1 MQNYFSTQLSRVA
14 KSLWLTSKK
23 IPLAMKIFL
32 FLSICFI
39 NMLQAN
45 NSYAQITTVSIDVRN
60 QTVKEV
66 MNNIE
71 KQSEFSFFYDNDQL
85 DLNRRVSITANN
97 SNIFNVLK
105 QLFTETDIQYS
116 ILDKSII
123 LTTKEPVLSDN
134 KNKITGKVVDIK
146 GEPVIGA
153 SIMEKGTSNGTI
165 TDLDGNFSLK
175 VSSNQSS
182 IEISYIGYVTQNLKA
197 VFGRVMA
204 VTLKEDT
211 KTLEEVVVVG
221 YGVEKK
227 VNVIGSIAQ
236 VGSKQLENRSTPQL
250 SNALT
255 GQMAGVTV
263 IQRTGRP
270 GAGGGEI
277 RVRGVGSFGGDDNK
291 SDALVLIDGI
301 PGSLNDIN
309 TEDVESI
316 SVLKDAS
323 TAAIYGSR
331 AANGVILVTTK
342 SGKEGKI
349 TVNYNAYIGF
359 NKPTELPE
367 FVDTWEYA
375 TIYNEAVGREAY
387 TAEDIQKYKDGS
399 DPDHY
404 ANARYLDEIFS
415 RKGFQTG
422 HTLTVNGGNTQNK
435 YMVSFGYLKQN
446 GIVERNDYQRYNAR
460 VNIIN
465 NILPNLTLST
475 RLSGIYAVRNEP
487 LASAGD
493 DATEMVNM
501 ISKAVRFPGL
511 TPSILSDGT
520 FGMGPENHGTPLA
533 WIKSGSFFENTQF
546 SVSANVRLDYQPIKD
561 LTLSAVGAY
570 TYSNGERR
578 TFRASMKLMGDLTLG
593 VPNLTHFMGKTMYKT
608 FQATA
613 DYTKSIGRHNL
624 SLLLGYSWEQEDNRT
639 LQGYRD
645 KFPGNDLP
653 YLNAGS
659 PDNQQAS
666 GGGYGWAL
674 QSYFGRLKYN
684 FNERYLLEGTMRYD
698 GSSRFPK
705 NKKFGLFPSLAA
717 GWRISEESF
726 FKENESLEWISAL
739 KLKASWGRLGN
750 QSIGNYPYQ
759 SVYVLGQNYP
769 FGNNFAQ
776 GAAVTTAIDPN
787 IKWEETETID
797 GGFEAT
803 LWEGLLSFSA
813 SYFTRKT
820 YDILYKPSGSISSV
834 LGQGIS
840 VMNTGQ
846 LKNYGWELE
855 VGHRNRIGSFSYN
868 INANLSIIKNKLQT
882 LGVGNVEQLN
892 GMVGNGSS
900 LFIGYPIQMYYGY
913 LSDGVFIND
922 NDVKA
927 WPDQKKVT
935 PNAKP
940 GDIRYKDISGPD
952 GKPDGVI
959 DPNYDRVYLGTRIPK
974 FTFGLNIGAE
984 YKGFDLSVL
993 IQGVAGV
1000 KGMLNDFAGYAFRGE
1015 GNIQRWQAD
1024 GRFKPDNPVRYPDYP
1039 RVEALGASSPNTVTS
1054 DFWILDASYVRLK
1067 NIQLGY
1073 SLPKKWMQAAK
1084 LGGLRFYI
1092 QSENPLSWN
1101 KYRKGWDPEQN
1112 TDGNYYP
1119 ILATYTFGVNFNF

>member
-1 MQNYFSTQLSRVA
+1 MQNYFSTQLSRIA

-45 NSYAQITTVSIDVRN
+45 NSYAQTTTVSIDVCN

-71 KQSEFSFFYDNDQL
+71 KQSEFSFFYNNDQL
-85 DLNRRVSITANN
+85 DLNRRVSITVTN
-97 SNIFNVLK
+97 SSIFNALK
-105 QLFTETDIQYS
+105 QLFAGTDVQYS
-116 ILDKSII
+116 IFDKSII
-123 LTTKEPVLSDN
+123 LTTKAPNQNDN
-134 KNKITGKVVDIK
+134 KSRITGKVVDIK

-175 VSSNQSS
+175 VSSDQSS

-227 VNVIGSIAQ
+227 VNVVGSIAQ

-277 RVRGVGSFGGDDNK
+277 RVRGVGSFGGDGNK

-349 TVNYNAYIGF
+349 TINYNAYIGF

-387 TAEDIQKYKDGS
+387 TAEEIQKYKDGS

-415 RKGFQTG
+415 RNGFQTG
-422 HTLTVNGGNTQNK
+422 HTLTVNGGNPQNK

-446 GIVERNDYQRYNAR
+446 GILERNDYQRYNAR
-460 VNIIN
+460 VNMIN

-475 RLSGIYAVRNEP
+475 RLSGIYSVRNEP
-487 LASAGD
+487 LAVAGD
-493 DATEMVNM
+493 EASGMVNL

-511 TPSILSDGT
+511 TPSVLSDGS
-520 FGMGPENHGTPLA
+520 FGRGPLNYGTPLGS
-533 WIKSGSFFENTQF
+533 IKSGSFFESPQF
-546 SVSANVRLDYQPIKD
+546 SVNANVRLDYKPIKD

-570 TYSNGERR
+570 TYSNGENR
-578 TFRASMKLMGDLTLG
+578 TFRKSMKLTGDLTVG
-593 VPNLTHFMGKTMYKT
+593 VPSLTHSMGKTIYKT
-608 FQATA
+608 FQTTA
-613 DYTKSIGRHNL
+613 DYNKSIGKHNL

-645 KFPGNDLP
+645 KFPSNDLP
-653 YLNAGS
+653 YLNVGS
-659 PDNQQAS
+659 PDNQQSS

-684 FNERYLLEGTMRYD
+684 FHERYLLEGTMRYD

-717 GWRISEESF
+717 GWRISEENF
-726 FKENESLEWISAL
+726 FKESEALSWISAL

-750 QSIGNYPYQ
+750 QNIGNYPYQ
-759 SVYVLGQNYP
+759 SVYALGQNYP
-769 FGNNFAQ
+769 FGTNFTQ
-776 GAAVTTAIDPN
+776 GAAVTTAVDPN

-797 GGFEAT
+797 GGIEAT
-803 LWEGLLSFSA
+803 LWEGQLNFSA

-820 YDILYKPSGSISSV
+820 YDILYRPSGSISSV

-840 VMNTGQ
+840 VMNTGK
-846 LKNYGWELE
+846 LKNYGWEFE
-855 VGHRNRIGSFSYN
+855 IGHRNQIGDFSYN

-892 GMVGNGSS
+892 GMVGNGSD

-913 LSDGVFIND
+913 LSDGVFLND
-922 NDVKA
+922 DDIKA
-927 WPDQKKVT
+927 YHDQKKVT

-974 FTFGLNIGAE
+974 FTFGLNLGAE

-1024 GRFKPDNPVRYPDYP
+1024 GRFRPDDPVRYPEYP
-1039 RVEALGASSPNTVTS
+1039 RVETLGGSSPNTVTS

-1073 SLPKKWMQAAK
+1073 SLPKKIMQAAK
-1084 LGGLRFYI
+1084 LGGLRFYV
-1092 QSENPLSWN
+1092 QAENPLSWN